1 MSDISLG
8 IIGAG
13 NIAKE
18 HLKVIRAMDG
28 VRAVGIT
35 SRTLSKAKKLANT
48 SQIEQVYDTV
58 DHLLKGCAP
67 DGIMVL
73 VSANQIYDVAVNL
86 IPVGTYLLLSAELHA
101 FRHAATLPK
110 YSTA

>member
-1 MSDISLG
+1 
-8 IIGAG
+8 
-13 NIAKE
+13 
-18 HLKVIRAMDG
+18 MDG

-35 SRTLSKAKKLANT
+35 SRTLSKAKILANT

-73 VSANQIYDVAVNL
+73 VSANQIYDVAIKL
-86 IPVGTYLLLSAELHA
+86 LPEGIPLFLENRRG
-101 FRHAATLPK
+101 
-110 YSTA
+110 